1 VKALATSPLVALIAV
16 AAAGTAAAQDREPK
30 EDYPS
35 VAAVLAELRADPDA
49 KFETQDGWIVVA
61 SVERGNPV
69 LWSFTPEGHPAH
81 PAVVKR
87 AALESKGTGFVELT
101 TLCEGPE
108 AECKKLLEQFREVS
122 QRLAQE
128 NLPKRV
134 ELDVGIALNEHPRV
148 HVKRM
153 LAEEGKAA
161 EIRMDG
167 LLKVVIVP
175 SWDRLRG
182 VLLWAAL
189 YEYDAGDFRLLAR
202 PSLAAPGVG
211 TAEFDVA
218 ARSGDIF
225 RFSITPLLVER

>member
-1 VKALATSPLVALIAV
+1 VKAIAAWLVVAV
-16 AAAGTAAAQDREPK
+16 AAAAVGAVAAQDAEHA

-35 VAAVLAELRADPDA
+35 VAAVLAELRANPSARFDMR
-49 KFETQDGWIVVA
+49 DGWVVVA

-69 LWSFTPEGHPAH
+69 LWSFTPAGHPAH

-87 AALESKGTGFVELT
+87 TALEKTGTGFVELT

-108 AECKKLLEQFREVS
+108 AECKRLLEQFKQINQE
-122 QRLAQE
+122 LAQQ
-128 NLPKRV
+128 NLAKRV
-134 ELDVGIALNEHPRV
+134 ELDVGIAQNTHQRV
-148 HVKRM
+148 HVKRL

-175 SWDRLRG
+175 SWDQLRG

-189 YEYDAGDFRLLAR
+189 YEYDGDDFRLFAQ
-202 PSLAAPGVG
+202 PSLAAPGAG

-225 RFSITPLLVER
+225 RFSITALGVVR